1 MPAYKDEK
9 QNTWYCQFY
18 YEDWQ
23 GNKKKK
29 QKRGFKTKKE
39 ALEWERNYK
48 LSANAN
54 MDMTMG
60 AFIEIYFR
68 DKAGELKERSAKNKR
83 YMIEAHV
90 LPYFEN
96 KPMNSITPSDI
107 IQWQNEIRAK
117 GFSQTYL
124 RMIQN
129 QITALFT
136 HASNIYNLANNP
148 CKRVKR
154 MGKAD
159 ADKLEFWTK
168 EEYDRFISG
177 IEVGSRYYVIF
188 EILFWTGCREGEMLA
203 LTKSDIDF
211 TENRISISKT
221 YYRTERKDVI
231 TTPKTEQSVRV
242 IDIPQFLTQEIRDYV
257 DKLYELPDDERI
269 FPIVAEAVQHKL
281 KHNCEKTGV
290 KKIRV
295 HDIRHS
301 HVAYLINQGVQPL
314 IIKERLGHRDI
325 KITLN
330 TYGHLYPNQQRQV
343 ADMLNQQ
350 RTEKS
355 TGVRGAGSL
364 RAAATDL
371 QQLWKTIPEGVGGT
385 GGSSQ
390 ADADVS

>member
-39 ALEWERNYK
+39 ALEWETNYK

-68 DKAGELKERSAKNKR
+68 DKAGELKERSVKNKR

-136 HASNIYNLANNP
+136 H
-148 CKRVKR
+148 V
-154 MGKAD
+154 
-159 ADKLEFWTK
+159 
-168 EEYDRFISG
+168 
-177 IEVGSRYYVIF
+177 
-188 EILFWTGCREGEMLA
+188 
-203 LTKSDIDF
+203 
-211 TENRISISKT
+211 
-221 YYRTERKDVI
+221 
-231 TTPKTEQSVRV
+231 
-242 IDIPQFLTQEIRDYV
+242 
-257 DKLYELPDDERI
+257 
-269 FPIVAEAVQHKL
+269 
-281 KHNCEKTGV
+281 
-290 KKIRV
+290 
-295 HDIRHS
+295 
-301 HVAYLINQGVQPL
+301 
-314 IIKERLGHRDI
+314 
-325 KITLN
+325 
-330 TYGHLYPNQQRQV
+330 
-343 ADMLNQQ
+343 
-350 RTEKS
+350 
-355 TGVRGAGSL
+355 
-364 RAAATDL
+364 
-371 QQLWKTIPEGVGGT
+371 
-385 GGSSQ
+385 
-390 ADADVS
+390 

>member
-242 IDIPQFLTQEIRDYV
+242 IDIPQFLTQEIKDYV

-295 HDIRHS
+295 HDIRHPYVKPTTKKFAS
-301 HVAYLINQGVQPL
+301 FL
-314 IIKERLGHRDI
+314 KFF
-325 KITLN
+325 
-330 TYGHLYPNQQRQV
+330 
-343 ADMLNQQ
+343 
-350 RTEKS
+350 
-355 TGVRGAGSL
+355 
-364 RAAATDL
+364 RAAAIAARSCSIRYSWL
-371 QQLWKTIPEGVGGT
+371 MLPFQISPFLKSP
-385 GGSSQ
+385 
-390 ADADVS
+390 A